1 MIEVCKGT
9 NLSVFLQRI
18 KQKEEMENKK
28 PIVLNNLEEWD
39 FTDYIDSLIQKEEA
53 VDLEFK
59 IAKDGL
65 PNSLWDTYSS
75 FANTDGGVIILGVKE
90 YKQQF
95 IIEGLTKEQ
104 ISQYKKDFWNQINN
118 PDCVNENLL
127 SDNDLYEGCYKG
139 KNLLLIYVP
148 RATRIQRPIYR
159 TRNPFGGHTFKRNHE
174 GDYKCTDAEVK
185 RLIADS
191 DENHPRDSRILCNY
205 SIEDIDKETL
215 TQYRQ
220 LFANLKPSH
229 PWLSL
234 NDLEFLT
241 KLEAYRKDRHTKE
254 EGFTLGIPLPPVVKP
269 AFVDTCRTGMTCI
282 EDYSDSTLRGM
293 TPFYK
298 ALDRVSSDDSDD
310 KQVRIAVFGDSFIE
324 ADIFTADLREMLQKQ
339 FGGCGV
345 GFVTITSM
353 TSGYRPTVR
362 HTFGGWSSHAVTD
375 SVYFDKKKQGISGHY
390 FVPRNGAYVELRGQ
404 NKYASLLDTCQRASI
419 FFHSRD
425 SVLLSVRV
433 NKGENKNYSLG
444 PSDGLQQIQVD
455 GRIGS
460 IRWTV
465 DRADSTLFYGLAM
478 DGKKGIILDNFS
490 LRGSSGLSLRGIP
503 PQMLKQ
509 FNRQRPYDL
518 IILEY
523 GLNVATERG
532 RNYDNYQKGLLTA
545 IEHLKECFPQAGIL
559 LLSVGDRDSKNE
571 NGDLRTMPGVK
582 NLIRY
587 QQNIAA
593 ESGIAFWNMFEA
605 MGGEGSMA
613 KLVHAT
619 S

>member
-1 MIEVCKGT
+1 MEI
-9 NLSVFLQRI
+9 I
-18 KQKEEMENKK
+18 KNYLK
-28 PIVLNNLEEWD
+28 
-39 FTDYIDSLIQKEEA
+39 Y
-53 VDLEFK
+53 
-59 IAKDGL
+59 
-65 PNSLWDTYSS
+65 SLWFVLIV
-75 FANTDGGVIILGVKE
+75 FAVLLGLHWLPALTIDGHTMRRV
-90 YKQQF
+90 
-95 IIEGLTKEQ
+95 
-104 ISQYKKDFWNQINN
+104 D
-118 PDCVNENLL
+118 LL
-127 SDNDLYEGCYKG
+127 SDLRYPESET
-139 KNLLLIYVP
+139 
-148 RATRIQRPIYR
+148 A
-159 TRNPFGGHTFKRNHE
+159 
-174 GDYKCTDAEVK
+174 A
-185 RLIADS
+185 ADS
-191 DENHPRDSRILCNY
+191 DS
-205 SIEDIDKETL
+205 
-215 TQYRQ
+215 
-220 LFANLKPSH
+220 
-229 PWLSL
+229 
-234 NDLEFLT
+234 
-241 KLEAYRKDRHTKE
+241 
-254 EGFTLGIPLPPVVKP
+254 IPLPPVVKP

-293 TPFYK
+293 APFYE
-298 ALDRVSSDDSDD
+298 ALNRISFSD
-310 KQVRIAVFGDSFIE
+310 
-324 ADIFTADLREMLQKQ
+324 
-339 FGGCGV
+339 
-345 GFVTITSM
+345 SM

-571 NGDLRTMPGVK
+571 NGELRTMPGVK

-613 KLVHAT
+613 KLVHAKPSMANYDYT
-619 S
+619 HINFRGGKHLAGLLYETMIYGKEQYDRRRAYEQE